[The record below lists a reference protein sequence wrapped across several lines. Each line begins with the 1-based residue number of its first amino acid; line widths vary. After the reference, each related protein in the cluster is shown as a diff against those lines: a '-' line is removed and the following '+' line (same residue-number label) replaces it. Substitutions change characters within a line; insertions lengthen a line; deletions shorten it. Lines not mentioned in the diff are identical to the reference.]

1 MDKGSGL
8 RGGNDRGVKGARD
21 NAPCAEGVVIKGE
34 DINGGKGMRVTHT
47 ITRKGNEAKCR
58 RAGIGGRARLVEKDR
73 RIKARAAHKPNNRD
87 GVGVPIFI
95 IPTLLCMRKFGGYP
109 YMHLVHKTTWNG

>member
-1 MDKGSGL
+1 MDKGSGR
-8 RGGNDRGVKGARD
+8 RGRNDRGVKGARD

-47 ITRKGNEAKCR
+47 ITREGNEAKCR
-58 RAGIGGRARLVEKDR
+58 RAGIRGRARLVEKDS
-73 RIKARAAHKPNNRD
+73 RIKARATHKPNNRD

-95 IPTLLCMRKFGGYP
+95 ISTLLCMRKFGGYP
-109 YMHLVHKTTWNG
+109 HMHLVHKTARNG